1 MTLEP
6 ERHEKLRAVFVGEG
20 SLLVRCAEAFLAA
33 GHQVLAICSAN
44 AALLQ
49 WAQAQGLPAQA
60 LPEAGAASIAT
71 APNLADIEFD
81 YLFSI
86 AHLRVLPVET
96 LARARRLAI
105 NFHDALLPD
114 YPGLNATAWALL
126 CSDNSPERKHG
137 VTWHEMTPAVDAG
150 RILRQHSFAVAP
162 DETALSLNAKCYE
175 AGLASFGTLLRDL
188 ESGAPALRPQA
199 PRKPGPAGAFRHAW
213 ARPEALATLDFSRPA
228 RELAALVRA
237 LDFGPAPYANP
248 LARPKIWTGSAL
260 LHCASARESEA
271 LVPAALGMVLAHF
284 EDTLHVATGQG
295 VVILSGCAALDGS
308 AHGVVTG
315 QMLPLID
322 ATLQSALAQA
332 LPAVGKGEAY
342 WFPAYRQLAP
352 LALPYPQRIE
362 GMEMGKANAKPE
374 PELEAL
380 ARAMHEALG
389 HASQAGQA
397 RDARPAPYRLAL
409 GQPARGAL
417 TVAAFSTWLA
427 ALTGQSD
434 QAART
439 VFYADAN
446 LVAQAGVLTPWLSA
460 WVPLN
465 VALPVAPPVSIT
477 VAEALART
485 QLQLARMHA
494 AGPCSRDLPGR
505 LGQAPAGLAAA
516 RHIGLCLLDLDNALA
531 PWACSAQDGGD
542 PADAKPR
549 LLLTQDASGQL
560 LLQADSEVFSAPTAE
575 CMAGHLGHWLRAFE
589 AAASDAPQTLL
600 ASISLLPP
608 GEAAQQSQRNA
619 TAKPFNDARCV
630 HELIAAQAQQLP
642 DALAL
647 ECGGERL
654 SFAMLE
660 AQAEELAQRLKA
672 RGVRPGDLVGL
683 CLGREPALVLGLL
696 AIWKVGAA
704 YLPLDPAYPAH
715 RLDFMRKDSGT
726 RLVLTKSAQA
736 RMLGLADK
744 EALCI
749 DEAESAS
756 AASKTA
762 QQAPA
767 ITDHDASPA
776 ERAAYVIYTS
786 GSTGQPKGVI
796 VTHRNVMNF
805 FVGMDARIQH
815 TTGARWLAVTSL
827 SFDISVLEL
836 CWTLARGVTVV
847 LNGSA
852 AQAKRRGPDFSLFY
866 FGNDLAPAS
875 SEARYRLLFEGARF
889 ADRNGF
895 AAVWTPER
903 HFHIFGGQYP
913 NPAIT
918 SAALAA
924 ITDHVQIRA
933 GSCVLPLHHPIRA
946 AEDWAVVDNI
956 SGGRVGVSFA
966 AGWQPNDFALAPA
979 AFADRKAG
987 MFKAIEQ
994 VRRLWR
1000 GEAVGFDGPNG
1011 EVMVQTRPRP
1021 VQAEIPLWITAAGN
1035 PETFEQAGEMGCNVL
1050 THLLGQSVADLAQK
1064 LAVYRAAWQRAGHA
1078 GRGQVSLMLHTFVGE
1093 DEDAVREAVREPMK
1107 AYLRSSVDLIRQAAW
1122 TFPTF
1127 VQRAGSSGKS
1137 PLEIMESQALT
1148 VEDMDALLEHAFAR
1162 YYKGSALFGSS
1173 ARCLAM
1179 VAQLRE
1185 VGVDDVAC
1193 LIDFGVDHDLA
1204 LAHLQDLKQVML
1216 AAQAPLAAPAQA
1228 YVASDVLSL
1237 GITHLQCTPSMAA
1250 MLVADGRGHEALSRL
1265 QALLVGGEALP
1276 PALAR
1281 QLRTLVPGQLLNM
1294 YGPTETTVWS
1304 TVCEIKEVGDLVPL
1318 GEPIANTRVVVRNAA
1333 GVACPA
1339 LVPGELLI
1347 GGDGVTRGYLGR
1359 PALTAER
1366 FIDDP
1371 LHPGQRLYR
1380 TGDVVRWQPDGRL
1393 EFLGRTDHQV
1403 KLRGHRIELGEIESQ
1418 LLAQPGVAQAVV
1430 LARSDPSDLAAG
1442 PRLQAYVLAK
1452 GGERVDTEALRH
1464 ALAAELPAIMVPAS
1478 VQVMAAFPL
1487 TPNGKVDRLALPDP
1501 RAPIVLAAE
1510 ATAPL
1515 NAPENELEQTIAGL
1529 WREVLGL
1536 AHVGV
1541 NDNFFDLGGHSL
1553 LVVQVQR
1560 RLGESVELQGQEVSI
1575 TDMFR
1580 FPTIRSLARHL
1591 AGHTVSTA
1599 VNDGQSRAQAR
1610 RQLRMRPGS
1619 AAGNRAPAPSAL
1631 SPTSSST
1638 PRSLA

>member
-1 MTLEP
+1 MKLEP
-6 ERHEKLRAVFVGEG
+6 EQLAHRPKEAMQEESNTGAAGAAGRVLRAVFVGEG
-20 SLLVRCAEAFLAA
+20 SLLIRCAEVFLAA
-33 GHQVLAICSAN
+33 GHQVAAICSAN

-49 WAQAQGLPAQA
+49 WAQTQGLPAQ
-60 LPEAGAASIAT
+60 
-71 APNLADIEFD
+71 NLAEEAPQSSAEKTVKLKLTGLDFD
-81 YLFSI
+81 YLFSV
-86 AHLRVLPVET
+86 AHLRVLPPET
-96 LARARRLAI
+96 LACARRLAI

-114 YPGLNATAWALL
+114 YPGLNAPAWALMAG
-126 CSDNSPERKHG
+126 EKTHG
-137 VTWHEMTPAVDAG
+137 VTWHEMTVAVDAG
-150 RILRQHSFAVAP
+150 RILRQQSFAVAD

-175 AGLASFGTLLRDL
+175 AGLASFGALLRDL
-188 ESGAPALRPQA
+188 EAGTPALRPQG

-213 ARPEALATLDFSRPA
+213 ARPAALGTLDFSWPA
-228 RELAALVRA
+228 KDIAALVRA
-237 LDFGPAPYANP
+237 LDFGPPPYANP
-248 LARPKIWTGSAL
+248 LALPKMWTGQRL
-260 LHCASARESEA
+260 LYCNAARISEA
-271 LVPAALGMVLAHF
+271 DVAAEPGTVLAQF
-284 EDTLHVATGQG
+284 EGTLHVATGEG
-295 VVILSGCAALDGS
+295 IVILSGCAGLDGMPHGVMTGHLLPPLDTRRQAALD
-308 AHGVVTG
+308 A
-315 QMLPLID
+315 
-322 ATLQSALAQA
+322 A
-332 LPAVGKGEAY
+332 LPAAGKGEAF
-342 WFPAYRQLAP
+342 WFRAFHELSP
-352 LALPYPQRIE
+352 LALPYPQR
-362 GMEMGKANAKPE
+362 
-374 PELEAL
+374 
-380 ARAMHEALG
+380 LG
-389 HASQAGQA
+389 GTPS
-397 RDARPAPYRLAL
+397 APHRLAL
-409 GQPARGAL
+409 GLPARGDSS
-417 TVAAFSTWLA
+417 VAAFSSWLA
-427 ALTGQSD
+427 ALTGQST
-434 QAART
+434 QT
-439 VFYADAN
+439 LCYADSKLA
-446 LVAQAGVLTPWLSA
+446 AQAQGLEPWLAA
-460 WVPLN
+460 WVPLC
-465 VALPVAPPVSIT
+465 LRLKISGT
-477 VAEALART
+477 VADALSLTHA
-485 QLQLARMHA
+485 QVARMQA
-494 AGPCSRDLPGR
+494 AGPCPQDLPLR
-505 LGQAPAGLAAA
+505 LGQTPAGLAAA
-516 RHIGLCLLDLDNALA
+516 RHIGVCLRDVTNADVLWPVDFA
-531 PWACSAQDGGD
+531 
-542 PADAKPR
+542 PR

-560 LLQADSEVFSAPTAE
+560 ILQADSKLFSAQTAE
-575 CMAGHLGHWLRAFE
+575 RIAVHLAHWLQGFE
-589 AAASDAPQTLL
+589 AAASAAPQTLL
-600 ASISLLPP
+600 TSIGLLPAD
-608 GEAAQQSQRNA
+608 EAAQQVMLNA
-619 TAKPFNDARCV
+619 TAQPYALNQWV
-630 HELIAAQAQQLP
+630 HDLIAEQARQQP

-647 ECGGERL
+647 ECGDERL
-654 SFAMLE
+654 SFAE
-660 AQAEELAQRLKA
+660 IESRAQALAQRLTE

-696 AIWKVGAA
+696 AIWKAGAA
-704 YLPLDPAYPAH
+704 YLPLDPAYPTH

-726 RLVLTKSAQA
+726 RLVLTTTAQA
-736 RMLGLADK
+736 CTLGLPAE
-744 EALCI
+744 EALCL
-749 DEAESAS
+749 DEVESCNDVRSNDLPAAS
-756 AASKTA
+756 ADKAS
-762 QQAPA
+762 
-767 ITDHDASPA
+767 SA

-805 FVGMDARIQH
+805 FVGMDARVH
-815 TTGARWLAVTSL
+815 HAPGARWLAVTSL

-836 CWTLARGVTVV
+836 CWTLARGITVV

-852 AQAKRRGPDFSLFY
+852 AQATRRGPDFSLFY
-866 FGNDLAPAS
+866 FGNDLAPAT
-875 SEARYRLLFEGARF
+875 EQRHEKAANKGRYRLLFEGARF
-889 ADRNGF
+889 ADRHGF

-903 HFHIFGGQYP
+903 HFHVFGGQYP

-924 ITDHVQIRA
+924 ITEHVQIRA

-987 MFKAIEQ
+987 MFKAIDQ

-1000 GEAVGFDGPNG
+1000 GEAVGFEGPNG

-1021 VQAEIPLWITAAGN
+1021 VQADIPLWITAAGN
-1035 PETFEQAGEMGCNVL
+1035 PETFEQAGEMGSNLL

-1064 LAVYRAAWQRAGHA
+1064 IAVYRAAWQRAGHA
-1078 GRGQVSLMLHTFVGE
+1078 GQGQVSLMLHTFVGE
-1093 DEDAVREAVREPMK
+1093 DEDAVRQAVREPMK

-1137 PLEIMESQALT
+1137 PLEIMESQALSA
-1148 VEDMDALLEHAFAR
+1148 EDMDALLEHAFAR
-1162 YYKGSALFGSS
+1162 YYKGSALFGSQ

-1185 VGVDDVAC
+1185 AGVDDVAC
-1193 LIDFGVDHDLA
+1193 LIDFGVNHDLA
-1204 LAHLQDLKQVML
+1204 LAHLQDLKQVMV
-1216 AAQAPLAAPAQA
+1216 AAQAPLAAPPQA

-1250 MLVADGRGHEALSRL
+1250 MLVADVRGRQALSRL

-1276 PALAR
+1276 LPLAR
-1281 QLRTLVPGQLLNM
+1281 QLRELVPGQLLNM

-1304 TVCEIKEVGDLVPL
+1304 TVCEIKDIGDLVPL
-1318 GEPIANTRVVVRNAA
+1318 GEPIANTHLVVRNAA
-1333 GVACPA
+1333 GMACPA

-1380 TGDVVRWQPDGRL
+1380 TGDLVRWQPDGRL

-1430 LARSDPSDLAAG
+1430 LARTDPNDLAAG
-1442 PRLQAYVLAK
+1442 PRLQAYVLAMR
-1452 GGERVDTEALRH
+1452 GARVDAEALRQ

-1501 RAPIVLAAE
+1501 RGASVITTDAVPAPAS
-1510 ATAPL
+1510 APQG
-1515 NAPENELEQTIAGL
+1515 ALEQTIAGL
-1529 WREVLGL
+1529 WRDVLGL

-1560 RLGESVELQGQEVSI
+1560 RLGELSELQGQEVSI

-1580 FPTIRSLARHL
+1580 FPTIRSLAKHL
-1591 AGHTVSTA
+1591 AGHTLSTA
-1599 VNDGQSRAQAR
+1599 VNEGQSRAQAR
-1610 RQLRMRPGS
+1610 RQLRMRPGT
-1619 AAGNRAPAPSAL
+1619 ALATGNRAPG
-1631 SPTSSST
+1631 SPVSSST